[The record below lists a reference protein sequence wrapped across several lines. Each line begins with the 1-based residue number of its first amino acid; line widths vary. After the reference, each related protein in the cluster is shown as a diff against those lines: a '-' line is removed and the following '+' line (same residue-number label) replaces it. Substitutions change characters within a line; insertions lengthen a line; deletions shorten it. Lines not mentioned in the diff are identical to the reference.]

1 MAFDLNK
8 LAFETSTGFSSVS
21 GIEWNDTGD
30 KAFVITGRDTIE
42 EYSLTNDYDIS
53 NVSFND
59 SLILS
64 NAGGSSTIDARG
76 VAFDD
81 TGQKFFVCDNDAQV
95 VESYTTSNSYDISDT
110 LQFDRLDI
118 SDQVSGASGLAFN
131 AGGTRLYVIGVEDT
145 QIHQYSL
152 STGFDLSTASFDKSE
167 TLDNIGVDGATGLDV
182 KPDGSRWYAYK
193 EGSKEVLSYS
203 SDLIDDIGGLTQE
216 DTFDASA
223 NVDTFND
230 AIGDINFGNNGDR
243 LVIVDGSTGFQF
255 RENEAPTADFSFTP
269 SVPTPNET
277 VNFDGGASTDPEG
290 DDLSFDWDFDDGNFG
305 FGNPES
311 NTFTSAGTFTVSLEV
326 TDALGATDTTTEEV
340 KVNGPPTADFTISDD
355 TLIEGESTTFDATPS
370 SDPNN
375 ETLNYDWDLGNGNT
389 ATGETVTETYN
400 NDGENITIT
409 LTVTDQEGETDTA
422 TGTIDVSS
430 PINAD
435 FTISDPTPNS
445 GKELTF
451 DGGST
456 TGGDGDPKTFLW
468 NFDDGS
474 TGSGKVITHTFDF
487 GGTYGVELDASEIG
501 GDTDTKTK
509 VVTVDF
515 RIMLSTNNGALNSTN
530 GVLDTV

>member
-1 MAFDLNK
+1 MAFNLNK
-8 LAFETSTGFSSVS
+8 LAFETSTSFSSVS
-21 GIEWNDTGD
+21 GIEWNDTGS
-30 KAFVITGRDTIE
+30 KAFIITGGDTIE

-53 NVSFND
+53 NASFND
-59 SLILS
+59 STILS
-64 NAGGSSTIDARG
+64 NSGGSSTIDARG
-76 VAFDD
+76 LAIDD
-81 TGQKFFVCDNDAQV
+81 TGQKFFVCDNDAGV
-95 VESYTTSNSYDISDT
+95 VESYTTSVSYDISDA

-145 QIHQYSL
+145 QVHQYSL
-152 STGFDLSTASFDKSE
+152 STGYDLSTASFDKSE
-167 TLDNIGVDGATGLDV
+167 TLDNIGADGATGLDV

-203 SDLIDDIGGLTQE
+203 SDLVDDIGGLTQE

-223 NVDTFND
+223 SVDTFND

-277 VNFDGGASTDPEG
+277 VDFDASASTDPEG
-290 DDLSFDWDFDDGNFG
+290 DDLSFDWDFGDGNLG
-305 FGNPES
+305 FGITAS
-311 NTFTSAGTFTVSLEV
+311 NTFNSADTFTVTLEV
-326 TDALGATDTTTEEV
+326 TDAVGATDTTTEEV
-340 KVNGPPTADFTISDD
+340 KVNGPPTADFDISDAV
-355 TLIEGESTTFDATPS
+355 LVEGESTTFDASPS

-400 NDGENITIT
+400 NDGEFTVT
-409 LTVTDQEGETDTA
+409 LTVTDQEGESDTA
-422 TGTIDVSS
+422 TGTVEVSS
-430 PINAD
+430 PVSAD
-435 FTISDPTPNS
+435 FSISDATPNS
-445 GKELTF
+445 GQDVTF

-456 TGGDGDPKTFLW
+456 TGGDGGSFNFLW
-468 NFDDGS
+468 DFDDGS
-474 TGSGKVITHTFDF
+474 IGSGEVVTHTFDF
-487 GGTYGVELDASEIG
+487 GGTYNVELDASEIG

-509 VVTVDF
+509 TVTVDF
-515 RIMLSTNNGALNSTN
+515 RIMLSTNNGSLNSTN